1 MPPNDYATVEDVKAE
16 LGVDTPLDD
25 SYDGVLARIITQ
37 VSRLVDRV
45 TGREPGAYAVEE
57 DSVRYFDGR
66 ASTELWIGELA
77 TVPSEVAVAVMGDPT
92 TYTVW
97 DAADVVCWPYNAEAE
112 GRPYL
117 RLDIAPGSRHLSW
130 LAGRRGIRITG
141 RFGYSTVVP
150 GDIERAVIIQAV
162 RSFKRAQQ
170 AYQDV
175 GAISELGQLR
185 YVKALDPDVQL
196 IVDAYRRF
204 TV

>member
-77 TVPSEVAVAVMGDPT
+77 AAPSEVAVAVMGDPT
-92 TYTVW
+92 TYTGW
-97 DAADVVCWPYNAEAE
+97 DAADVVCWP
-112 GRPYL
+112 
-117 RLDIAPGSRHLSW
+117 
-130 LAGRRGIRITG
+130 
-141 RFGYSTVVP
+141 
-150 GDIERAVIIQAV
+150 
-162 RSFKRAQQ
+162 
-170 AYQDV
+170 
-175 GAISELGQLR
+175 
-185 YVKALDPDVQL
+185 
-196 IVDAYRRF
+196 
-204 TV
+204 